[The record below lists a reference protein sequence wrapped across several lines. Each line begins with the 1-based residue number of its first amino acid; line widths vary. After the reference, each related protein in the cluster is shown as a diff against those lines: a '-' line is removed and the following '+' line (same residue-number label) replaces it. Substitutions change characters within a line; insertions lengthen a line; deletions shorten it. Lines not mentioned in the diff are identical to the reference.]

1 MAAAERITDRLV
13 GHGEGP
19 CWSPTWGGLRFVDL
33 YEGDIVTLGPD
44 GSTSRRHYGDVVAI
58 TRPRVGGG
66 AVVAVERG
74 IVLEDADGELTRL
87 PELWGPRVRIRMNE
101 GGCDPDGRFYAGNM
115 AYDQADGKG
124 EGRGAVF
131 RMDADRNVEV
141 VVEHV
146 TISNGLGWSPDG
158 TLAYYNDTATGR
170 TDVFDYSRDGGLTN
184 RRPFAQVNDESGTN
198 RPDGLCVDAEGGV
211 WMGLFGGSAV
221 RRYAPDGTLD
231 AVVEV
236 GARQV
241 TACTFG
247 GDDYS
252 ELFITTSRE
261 GLADD
266 DDPAAGSIFRYVPG
280 VQGMPALPYAG

>member
-33 YEGDIVTLGPD
+33 YAGDIVTLAAD
-44 GSTSRRHYGDVVAI
+44 GSTSRRHYGEVVAI

-74 IVLEDADGELTRL
+74 IVLEDADGTLNPL
-87 PELWGPRVRIRMNE
+87 PELWADADGLRMNE

-124 EGRGAVF
+124 QGRASVF
-131 RMDADRNVEV
+131 RFDADGRAEV
-141 VVEHV
+141 VVGQV

-158 TLAYYNDTATGR
+158 TLAYYNDTPTGR
-170 TDVFDYSRDGGLTN
+170 TDVFDYSRDGGLQN
-184 RRPFAQVNDESGTN
+184 RRPFAQVNDDSGRN
-198 RPDGLCVDAEGGV
+198 RPDGLTVDAEGGV
-211 WMGLFGGSAV
+211 WTALFGGSAV

-231 AVVEV
+231 QVVEV

-247 GDDYS
+247 GEDHS

-261 GLADD
+261 GLDDD

-280 VQGMPALPYAG
+280 VKGLPALPYAG